1 MNRHAAIE
9 YLKYIWRAKGRHGT
23 HSPFVYNF
31 IEQIL
36 LSKGPIER
44 DHIVVYPELALRYE
58 NLLSRI
64 AQHFGY
70 KTITDTTKSPGQL
83 AATKTNMLL
92 MSASAP
98 ERWVAVLDESLHTL
112 NDKSMVAVAGIHQSE
127 KHGSAWKTMCKKEQ
141 VKMSLDLYGIG
152 LLLFREEF
160 KVKQH
165 FILKY

>member
-1 MNRHAAIE
+1 MNGHAAIE
-9 YLKYIWRAKGRHGT
+9 YLKYTWRAKGRHGT
-23 HSPFVYNF
+23 HSPFVYGF
-31 IEQIL
+31 VEQIL
-36 LSKGPIER
+36 QNSGAIER
-44 DHIVVYPELALRYE
+44 QYIVVYPELALRYE

-70 KTITDTTKSPGQL
+70 KAITDTAKNTQHL
-83 AATKTNMLL
+83 AAGTTDMLL

-98 ERWVAVLDESLHTL
+98 ERWAAMLDESLHL
-112 NDKSMVAVAGIHQSE
+112 LGDKSIVVVSGIHKSE
-127 KHGSAWKTMCKKEQ
+127 KHSSVWRALCKKEQ

>member
-1 MNRHAAIE
+1 MNGHAAIE
-9 YLKYIWRAKGRHGT
+9 YLKYTWHAKGRHGT

-36 LSKGPIER
+36 LSSGPIGREY
-44 DHIVVYPELALRYE
+44 IVVYPELALRYE

-70 KTITDTTKSPGQL
+70 KTITDTAKNTQNL
-83 AATKTNMLL
+83 AAGTTDMLL
-92 MSASAP
+92 MSASSP
-98 ERWVAVLDESLHTL
+98 ERWAAMLDESVHLL
-112 NDKSMVAVAGIHQSE
+112 GDKSIVVVSGIHKSE
-127 KHGSAWKTMCKKEQ
+127 KHSSVWRALCKKEQ
-141 VKMSLDLYGIG
+141 VKMSLDLFGIG

-160 KVKQH
+160 KIKQH

>member
-1 MNRHAAIE
+1 MNGHAAIE
-9 YLKYIWRAKGRHGT
+9 YLKYTWRAKGRHGT

-70 KTITDTTKSPGQL
+70 KAITDTAKNTQHLPAGS
-83 AATKTNMLL
+83 TDMLL

-98 ERWVAVLDESLHTL
+98 ERWAAVLDESFHTL

-127 KHGSAWKTMCKKEQ
+127 KHSSAWKALCKKDP

>member
-9 YLKYIWRAKGRHGT
+9 YLKYTWLAKGRHGT
-23 HSPFVYNF
+23 HSPFVYSF
-31 IEQIL
+31 VEEVL
-36 LSKGPIER
+36 LNKGPIEKEYL
-44 DHIVVYPELALRYE
+44 VVYPELALRYE

-70 KTITDTTKSPGQL
+70 KTITDTAKSVQHL
-83 AATKTNMLL
+83 AAGSTDMLL
-92 MSASAP
+92 MSASAA
-98 ERWVAVLDESLHTL
+98 ERWAALLDESFHTL

-127 KHGSAWKTMCKKEQ
+127 KHSSAWRALCKKEQ

>member
-1 MNRHAAIE
+1 MNGHAAIE
-9 YLKYIWRAKGRHGT
+9 YLKYTWRAKGRHGT

-36 LSKGPIER
+36 LSRGPIER
-44 DHIVVYPELALRYE
+44 EYIVVYPELALCYE

-70 KTITDTTKSPGQL
+70 KAITDTTKNTQHLPAGS
-83 AATKTNMLL
+83 TDMLL
-92 MSASAP
+92 MSASSP
-98 ERWVAVLDESLHTL
+98 ERWAAMLDESIHLL
-112 NDKSMVAVAGIHQSE
+112 GDKSVVVVSGIHKSA
-127 KHGSAWKTMCKKEQ
+127 KHGRAWKALCKKEQ